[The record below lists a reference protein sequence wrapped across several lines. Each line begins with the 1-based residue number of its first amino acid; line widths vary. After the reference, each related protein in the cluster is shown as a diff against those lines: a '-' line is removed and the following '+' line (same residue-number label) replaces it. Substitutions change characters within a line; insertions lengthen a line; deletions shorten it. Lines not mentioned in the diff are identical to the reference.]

1 MGFKSIVIGLALMAA
16 VLTVGSG
23 AQAENFK
30 TVEVLN
36 NIYTVVAPSG
46 ANATFITTKE
56 GVILIDTGGS
66 PEHGQ
71 AILREIRKKTDLP
84 VVYIIN
90 THFHKENTWGN
101 PVFTSTRAIIAQQ
114 RVPKP
119 LAQSTEALGIP
130 SRLPNLLYES
140 HLELVLGGYHLKLF
154 HPGPAH
160 TQGDTFVYLPSWR
173 LIIAGGLVT
182 NRVIPDLGDG
192 YVDEWIKA
200 LVQMEDLDAELIV
213 PGHGKVGAKPL
224 TTQSKHYLMQ
234 LKKYVSDQ
242 LDKGRTLKQTVETVQ
257 PILQGKY
264 SGWKN
269 SDRIAGHIKRAF
281 IEFSTKKGT

>member
-1 MGFKSIVIGLALMAA
+1 MGFKSTGIGFALMVT
-16 VLTVGSG
+16 VLMVSSG

-71 AILREIRKKTDLP
+71 AILSEIRKKTDLP

-101 PVFTSTRAIIAQQ
+101 PAFTSTRAIIAQQ
-114 RVPKP
+114 RVPKS

-130 SRLPNLLYES
+130 NRLPNLLYES
-140 HLELVLGGYHLKLF
+140 HLELVLGGYHLKLI

-160 TQGDTFVYLPSWR
+160 TQGDTYVYLPSWR

-200 LVQMEDLDAELIV
+200 LVKMEDLDAELIV
-213 PGHGKVGAKPL
+213 PGHGPVGAKPL

-234 LKKYVSDQ
+234 LKKYVTDQ
-242 LDKGRTLKQTVETVQ
+242 LNAGRTLKQTVEVVQ

-264 SGWKN
+264 SSWKN

-281 IEFSTKKGT
+281 IEFSAKKGT